1 VREGLSPGV
10 GSRGARAVTVTE
22 LIDRRPLGAYQIGTI
37 VLCGSLLILDGYDAL
52 TMGYLAT
59 PIAATTQLP
68 VHSFGP
74 ILSASLF
81 GLMIAAMATGPIA
94 DRWGRKWP
102 VIVSVLCF
110 GAFAVMTA
118 QARTYNEFLAY
129 RFLTGLGLGGAMPN
143 VVALASE
150 YVPKRLLPTVVSMLF
165 AGMPLGGLICGLASS
180 ALLTTWGWPWVFY
193 IGGFVPV
200 AIALVLIPV
209 LPESVRFLVLRE
221 KHPERVRK
229 ILGRIAPEFA
239 GAGADVSLAVQ
250 EEKHTQ
256 VPVVRLFTEGRAV
269 ATILL
274 WIPNFMNLLLLY
286 FLNSWLPTL
295 LRESG
300 MSVSAGV
307 TATSFTALGGIGA
320 CFAEGYLMNLGGA
333 YFTLLA
339 EFGLGAAFL
348 VVFAFVTH
356 SFELSVAV
364 AFVLGF
370 LVIGAQGGLN
380 ALAARFYPTS
390 MRSTGVGWALG
401 VGRVGSVLG
410 PVLAGMLLTAGWK
423 PRQILMWGALA
434 AVCASI
440 AIALS
445 RCVRGSQTAYTE
457 TREALP

>member
-1 VREGLSPGV
+1 MSERRVNSE
-10 GSRGARAVTVTE
+10 ARTLTVSE
-22 LIDRRPLGAYQIGTI
+22 LIDTRPLGAYQIWTG

-59 PIAATTQLP
+59 PIAATTHIP

-74 ILSASLF
+74 ILSSSLF

-110 GAFAVMTA
+110 GVFAMMTA

-143 VVALASE
+143 VVALTAE
-150 YVPKRLLPTVVSMLF
+150 YVPKRVLPTVVPMLF
-165 AGMPLGGLICGLASS
+165 AGMPLGGLICGLVSS
-180 ALLTTWGWPWVFY
+180 ALIATWGWAWVFY

-200 AIALVLIPV
+200 ATALVLIPV
-209 LPESVRFLVLRE
+209 LPESVRFLVRRG
-221 KHPERVRK
+221 KDPERARR
-229 ILGRIAPEFA
+229 ILARISPEFA
-239 GAGADVSLAVQ
+239 VARADVSLAVQ
-250 EEKHTQ
+250 EEKHTG
-256 VPVVRLFTEGRAV
+256 VPVVRLFTEGRAL

-307 TATSFTALGGIGA
+307 TATSFVALGGIGA

-356 SFELSVAV
+356 SFGLSVAV

-380 ALAARFYPTS
+380 ALAAKFYPTS

-401 VGRVGSVLG
+401 VGRTGSVVG

-423 PRQILMWGALA
+423 PRQILMGGALA
-434 AVCASI
+434 AVCACV
-440 AIALS
+440 AIAASKLARAS
-445 RCVRGSQTAYTE
+445 ANAYAPE
-457 TREALP
+457 PEALS

>member
-1 VREGLSPGV
+1 
-10 GSRGARAVTVTE
+10 VTVGE
-22 LIDRRPLGAYQIGTI
+22 VIDARPIGAYQLWTV

-59 PIAATTQLP
+59 PIAATTHIP

-81 GLMIAAMATGPIA
+81 GLMIAAMATGPVA

-102 VIVSVLCF
+102 VIVSVLAF
-110 GAFAVMTA
+110 GVFAVLTA

-143 VVALASE
+143 VVALTSE
-150 YVPKRLLPTVVSMLF
+150 YVPKRLLPIVVPMLF
-165 AGMPLGGLICGLASS
+165 AGMPLGGLICGLVSS
-180 ALLTTWGWPWVFY
+180 ALITTWGWAWVFY

-200 AIALVLIPV
+200 AIALALIGV
-209 LPESVRFLVLRE
+209 LPESVRFLVLRG
-221 KHPERVRK
+221 KDPRRVRK
-229 ILGRIAPEFA
+229 ILARISPDFA
-239 GAGADVSLAVQ
+239 SANPNADLLALQ
-250 EEKHTQ
+250 EEKHGG
-256 VPVVRLFTEGRAV
+256 VPVVRLFTEGRAL

-300 MSVSAGV
+300 MSVSASV
-307 TATSFTALGGIGA
+307 AASSFIALGGILA
-320 CFAEGYLMNLGGA
+320 CFVEGYLMSVGGA
-333 YFTLLA
+333 YFVLLA
-339 EFGLGAAFL
+339 EFGLGAAFMIL
-348 VVFAFVTH
+348 LAFVSH
-356 SFELSVAV
+356 SFELSVAA

-380 ALAARFYPTS
+380 ALAAKFYPTS

-401 VGRVGSVLG
+401 VGRVGSIVG
-410 PVLAGMLLTAGWK
+410 PVLAGILLTAGWK
-423 PRQILMWGALA
+423 PRQILMWSALS
-434 AVCASI
+434 AVCACV
-440 AIALS
+440 AIGMSKLA
-445 RCVRGSQTAYTE
+445 RGSANAYAPE
-457 TREALP
+457 PEVSS

>member
-1 VREGLSPGV
+1 M
-10 GSRGARAVTVTE
+10 TVSE
-22 LIDRRPLGAYQIGTI
+22 VIDGRPLGAYQIWTV

-59 PIAATTQLP
+59 PIAATTHIL

-102 VIVSVLCF
+102 VILSVLAF
-110 GAFAVMTA
+110 GVFALLTA
-118 QARTYNEFLAY
+118 RAHTYNEFLAY

-150 YVPKRLLPTVVSMLF
+150 YVPKRVLPVAVSMLF
-165 AGMPLGGLICGLASS
+165 TGMPLGGLICGLVSS
-180 ALLTTWGWPWVFY
+180 ALIRTWGWPWVFY
-193 IGGFVPV
+193 IGGFLPV
-200 AIALVLIPV
+200 GIAVALIAV
-209 LPESVRFLVLRE
+209 LPESVRFLVLRG
-221 KHPERVRK
+221 KDPERVRK
-229 ILGRIAPEFA
+229 ILARISPEFA
-239 GAGADVSLAVQ
+239 SADVSLAVQ
-250 EEKHTQ
+250 EQKHTG

-307 TATSFTALGGIGA
+307 TATAFTGLGGVLGTLV
-320 CFAEGYLMNLGGA
+320 EGYLMNAGGA
-333 YFTLLA
+333 YFVLLA
-339 EFGLGAAFL
+339 EFGLGA
-348 VVFAFVTH
+348 VFMVLLAFVSH
-356 SFELSVAV
+356 SFALSVAA

-380 ALAARFYPTS
+380 ALAAKFYPTS

-401 VGRVGSVLG
+401 VGRVGSIVG
-410 PVLAGMLLTAGWK
+410 PVLAGSLLTAGWK
-423 PRQILMWGALA
+423 PRQILMWGALSA
-434 AVCASI
+434 ACACV
-440 AIALS
+440 AIAMSKLA
-445 RCVRGSQTAYTE
+445 RGSASAYTSE
-457 TREALP
+457 SNPSGI